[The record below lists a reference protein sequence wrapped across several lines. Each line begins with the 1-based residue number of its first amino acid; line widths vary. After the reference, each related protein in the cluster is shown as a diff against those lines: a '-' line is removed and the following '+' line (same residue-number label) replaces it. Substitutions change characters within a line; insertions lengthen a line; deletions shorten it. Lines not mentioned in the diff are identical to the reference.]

1 MRLLVSGGGTGGH
14 IYPALAL
21 IERLKQVEPD
31 TEVLYVGTTRGLE
44 NKIVPDAGIK
54 LETMHMQ
61 GFKRSLSL
69 ENFKTVYLFLNSVH
83 HAKKIIKDFQPDVVL
98 GTGGYVSGAV
108 LYAAAKKHIPTV
120 IHEQN
125 SVVGVTNKFLSRYVD
140 QIAIAFEA
148 ARNQFPTA
156 KVTMVGNPRA
166 QQVAAQKDSD
176 FSWTSYGLKDD
187 VPTLMIFGG
196 SQGAPKINQTVVDSI
211 NEFNQRPYQVV
222 FATGQKRYETVK
234 QQLTAAKIQPAAN
247 VKVVPY
253 IKDMPAKMPK
263 VAALVS
269 RAGATTIAEVTALG
283 VPTILIPSPYVTAN
297 HQVKNAQ
304 ALVRNHAGLMITE
317 DKLDSRSLLV
327 QADKIMEDDQLRQQM
342 ATAAKKMG
350 RPDAADRLIKVLHQA
365 IDEHTK

>member
-54 LETMHMQ
+54 LVTMHMQ

-83 HAKKIIKDFQPDVVL
+83 HAKKIIDDFKPDVVL

-148 ARNQFPTA
+148 ARSQFPA
-156 KVTMVGNPRA
+156 DKVTMTGNPRA
-166 QQVAAQKDSD
+166 QQVASQTNSD

-196 SQGAPKINQTVVDSI
+196 SQGAPKINQTVVDAIS
-211 NEFNQRPYQVV
+211 EFNKRNYQVL
-222 FATGQKRYETVK
+222 FATGQKRYDNVK
-234 QQLTAAKIQPAAN
+234 KQLASVNIDDN

-304 ALVRNHAGLMITE
+304 ALVRNNAGLMITE
-317 DKLDSRSLLV
+317 DKLDARSLLL
-327 QADKIMEDDQLRQQM
+327 QADKIMKDADLRQQM
-342 ATAAKKMG
+342 AEASRKMG
-350 RPDAADRLIKVLHQA
+350 RPDAADRLIKVLHKA
-365 IDEHTK
+365 IDEH

>member
-44 NKIVPDAGIK
+44 NKIVPDAGIE

-69 ENFKTVYLFLNSVH
+69 ENFKTIYLFLSSVH
-83 HAKKIIKDFQPDVVL
+83 HAKKIINEFKPDVVL

-148 ARNQFPTA
+148 ARNQFPA
-156 KVTMVGNPRA
+156 DKVTMAGNPRA
-166 QQVAAQKDSD
+166 QQVAAG
-176 FSWTSYGLKDD
+176 TM
-187 VPTLMIFGG
+187 P
-196 SQGAPKINQTVVDSI
+196 SI
-211 NEFNQRPYQVV
+211 
-222 FATGQKRYETVK
+222 
-234 QQLTAAKIQPAAN
+234 
-247 VKVVPY
+247 
-253 IKDMPAKMPK
+253 
-263 VAALVS
+263 
-269 RAGATTIAEVTALG
+269 RA
-283 VPTILIPSPYVTAN
+283 
-297 HQVKNAQ
+297 
-304 ALVRNHAGLMITE
+304 
-317 DKLDSRSLLV
+317 
-327 QADKIMEDDQLRQQM
+327 
-342 ATAAKKMG
+342 
-350 RPDAADRLIKVLHQA
+350 
-365 IDEHTK
+365 